1 MKVVKFSLFIIFIF
15 VIAGFKSSSIAQSK
29 PVLYFCENYT
39 ADGEVGISDIFTTGF
54 LTIMIKCDYPLGL
67 TDCNIEYDK
76 LNLSTNQ
83 FSLYKKFDFVVKPEL
98 SYIFFSRTDNSDLSF
113 DEPGIYRVLLRDNYN
128 ERIASSLIQI
138 VNK

>member
-1 MKVVKFSLFIIFIF
+1 MKMVKFSLFITLIL
-15 VIAGFKSSSIAQSK
+15 VITGFKSSSIAQSK

-39 ADGEVGISDIFTTGF
+39 ADGEVGISDIFTTGYI
-54 LTIMIKCDYPLGL
+54 TIMIKCDYPLGL

>member
-1 MKVVKFSLFIIFIF
+1 
-15 VIAGFKSSSIAQSK
+15 
-29 PVLYFCENYT
+29 
-39 ADGEVGISDIFTTGF
+39 
-54 LTIMIKCDYPLGL
+54 MIKCDYPLGL